1 MTDEQKIKSA
11 FIVVKKDIVNIQREL
26 LELSIR
32 QQRIM
37 EMLSKIDKKSIKTTS
52 KPKIR
57 IKTAT
62 RSPKKVFVASKTGK
76 KFHIKDCPFAKNI
89 KPKSKLVFKSKNT
102 ALNQGFKP
110 CSCVK

>member
-1 MTDEQKIKSA
+1 MINEQSIKSA
-11 FIVVKKDIVNIQREL
+11 FVLVKKDMINLQREM
-26 LELSIR
+26 LELNIR

-37 EMLSKIDKKSIKTTS
+37 GMLSKIDRKTVRTTS

-57 IKTAT
+57 IKTVT
-62 RSPKKVFVASKTGK
+62 KRPKKVFVASKTGK
-76 KFHIKDCPFAKNI
+76 KFHIKNCPFAKNI

-110 CSCVK
+110 CNCVK